1 MAIPASY
8 TEPGLA
14 LYMHAVLGK
23 VAELLGYT
31 APGSYSEQV
40 NDVLTA
46 LGLEDIGSAT
56 DVAGLRA
63 VARREAWRKAKADA
77 ASLYDFKA
85 DGGDYSRSQ
94 VLAGIDKNLAD
105 AEQAAVHLG
114 EPGHLERRVQG
125 ELLQVGQV
133 LLCLV
138 RAAGQRPEGH
148 RHLLVE

>member
-105 AEQAAVHLG
+105 AEQAA
-114 EPGHLERRVQG
+114 
-125 ELLQVGQV
+125 
-133 LLCLV
+133 
-138 RAAGQRPEGH
+138 AAYVSDDSRYTAGVAPTAYDDPYHWSDDAEYA
-148 RHLLVE
+148 